1 MMFFLRANMKKHQQ
15 TNNFFFGSPS
25 DFGQIV
31 LVKLFGIAVDC
42 HHPGAFS
49 ACSANKP
56 EVGKG
61 LAQILLNVR
70 APSNSIFA
78 AAWMG

>member
-1 MMFFLRANMKKHQQ
+1 MFFFLKGKHEETPTDQQ
-15 TNNFFFGSPS
+15 LFFGSPS
-25 DFGQIV
+25 DFGQFF

-42 HHPGAFS
+42 HHPGALS
-49 ACSANKP
+49 ACSATKP